1 MEANHSNVNDVS
13 GEARAI
19 QRAEELIGGPVTLG
33 RLVSDLRALSI
44 DASKPILIHASL
56 SALGWVAGGP
66 SIVVDAL
73 VDAFGPSATLVM
85 PTQSAD
91 RSDPSYWR
99 NPPVPERW
107 ISIIRNEMPAF
118 DPARVETRG
127 MGRIAEAFRT
137 HPDTIRGDHPTVSFA
152 AVGPQAQHMVMP
164 HPLAPQFGESS
175 PLARLYEADAT
186 ILMLGT
192 NHSTNTSLHL
202 AEHRAT
208 WENKPALRND
218 GAAIN
223 LDGKRTWITFQDEV
237 ANDDDFQTIGEAFAA
252 NGLENSGPV
261 ACTTARWMSMRH
273 VVDFAKTWMEQN
285 R

>member
-19 QRAEELIGGPVTLG
+19 QRAEELIGGPVTFG
-33 RLVSDLRALSI
+33 RLVNDLRALSI
-44 DASKPILIHASL
+44 DASKPILVHASL

-66 SIVVDAL
+66 SVVVDAL

-85 PTQSAD
+85 PTQSGD

-99 NPPVPERW
+99 NPPVPEHW

-137 HPDTIRGDHPTVSFA
+137 HPDAIRGDHPTVSFA
-152 AVGPQAQHMVMP
+152 AVGPDAQHIVMP

-208 WENKPALRND
+208 WENKPALHND

-273 VVDFAKTWMEQN
+273 VVDFATTWMEQN

>member
-19 QRAEELIGGPVTLG
+19 QRAEELIGGPVTFG
-33 RLVSDLRALSI
+33 RLVNDLRALSI
-44 DASKPILIHASL
+44 DASKPILVHASL

-66 SIVVDAL
+66 SVVVDAL

-85 PTQSAD
+85 PTQSGD

-99 NPPVPERW
+99 NPPVPEHW

-137 HPDTIRGDHPTVSFA
+137 HPDAIRGDHPTVSFA

-186 ILMLGT
+186 LLMVGT

-273 VVDFAKTWMEQN
+273 VVDFATTWMEQN